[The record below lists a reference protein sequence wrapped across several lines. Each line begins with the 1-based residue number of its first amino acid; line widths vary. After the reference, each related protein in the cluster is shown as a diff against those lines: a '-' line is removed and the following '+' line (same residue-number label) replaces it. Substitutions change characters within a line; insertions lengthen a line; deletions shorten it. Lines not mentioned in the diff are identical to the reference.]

1 MGMAN
6 VTLTVK
12 NPSKPGKKIS
22 DDFLVDSGAAFTVL
36 PQKLVNKL
44 GLKPSFEQEF
54 ILTDG
59 KKVKR
64 KIGNAL
70 VEFQGRETASP
81 VVLGEEKDNKLLGAL
96 TLEALG
102 LALDPF
108 QRKLY
113 KAKLML

>member
-1 MGMAN
+1 MGMTN

-12 NPSKPGKKIS
+12 NPSNPKRSIT
-22 DDFLVDSGAAFTVL
+22 DEFLVDSGAAFTVL
-36 PQKLVNKL
+36 PKKLVQKLQ
-44 GLKPSFEQEF
+44 LKPKFEQEF
-54 ILTDG
+54 TLADG
-59 KKVKR
+59 KIVKR
-64 KIGNAL
+64 KVGSAL
-70 VEFQGRETASP
+70 VKFQDRETASP
-81 VVLGEEKDNKLLGAL
+81 VVLGQTNDSKLLGVL

>member
-1 MGMAN
+1 MGTTN
-6 VTLTVK
+6 VTLIVK
-12 NPSKPGKKIS
+12 NPSNPKKSIV
-22 DDFLVDSGAAFTVL
+22 DEFLVDSGAVFTVL
-36 PQKLVNKL
+36 PQKIVEKL
-44 GLKPSFEQEF
+44 GLKPNFEQEF
-54 ILTDG
+54 TLADG
-59 KKVKR
+59 KLVKR
-64 KIGNAL
+64 KVGSAL

-81 VVLGEEKDNKLLGAL
+81 VVLGKTNDSKLLGAL